1 MLELTPAVLPM
12 KFNDNF
18 VSREH
23 MFSLGIEETTG
34 RFYVSFPVGNG
45 MVDYE
50 EYYVID
56 GPTTELFHKDIG
68 AAVSFVMRCRRRELD
83 ELLMVQ
89 PGTNR
94 GTAI

>member
-1 MLELTPAVLPM
+1 M
-12 KFNDNF
+12 KFQDVF

-23 MFSLGIEETTG
+23 MFSVGIEKESG
-34 RFYVSFPVGNG
+34 RFYVSIPVSNG

-50 EYYVID
+50 EYYEID
-56 GPTTELFHKDIG
+56 RETFELFKRDPD
-68 AAVSFVMRCRRRELD
+68 AALPFVIRCRKRELY
-83 ELLMVQ
+83 ELLLIQ